1 MADFLASG
9 AVADTSEIGD
19 DKEQMRFAKLCITV
33 FNSVRQLDT
42 GTMVHTLL
50 RELDKGTLVRQLDTV
65 A

>member
-1 MADFLASG
+1 M
-9 AVADTSEIGD
+9 ADTSEIED
-19 DKEQMRFAKLCITV
+19 DEEQMKLAKLCITAFCIV
-33 FNSVRQLDT
+33 HQLDT